1 MGFVVDTTG
10 QKVGEGNSKFTPIP
24 AGNYEVTIY
33 DAEIKP
39 YKEGGANA
47 GRPGVNYQF
56 RISDGQPRA
65 NSRLFQT
72 VGLFPNWAPTAKN
85 PGGADNF
92 TFFNFFS
99 VIQGKKEKDFRAEV
113 RAAVEAA
120 AEAGNSAQ
128 TELPIPDPTA
138 LLGKALVVTVKVE
151 DDEYAYKQYLAKVA
165 KGEEDDGQ
173 TQADFKRN
181 NIAGFKP
188 SGSGTAAGG
197 GGATKSAADDGLITL

>member
-1 MGFVVDTTG
+1 MGYVVDTTG
-10 QKVGEGNSKFTPIP
+10 QKVGEGNSRFTPIP
-24 AGNYEVTIY
+24 AGDYAVTIY

-39 YKEGGANA
+39 YKNGGNA
-47 GRPGVNYQF
+47 GRPGANYQF

-65 NSRLFQT
+65 NSRLFQM
-72 VGLFPNWAPTAKN
+72 VGLFPNWAPTDKN

-128 TELPIPDPTA
+128 TELPIPDPLA
-138 LLGKALVVTVKVE
+138 VLGKALTITVKVE
-151 DDEYAYKQYLAKVA
+151 ADDYAYKQYLAKVE
-165 KGEEDDGQ
+165 KGEEEPGL
-173 TQADFKRN
+173 TQADFQRN
-181 NIAGFKP
+181 NIGGFKP
-188 SGSGTAAGG
+188 AGSATA
-197 GGATKSAADDGLITL
+197 GAANAKSAADDGLITL